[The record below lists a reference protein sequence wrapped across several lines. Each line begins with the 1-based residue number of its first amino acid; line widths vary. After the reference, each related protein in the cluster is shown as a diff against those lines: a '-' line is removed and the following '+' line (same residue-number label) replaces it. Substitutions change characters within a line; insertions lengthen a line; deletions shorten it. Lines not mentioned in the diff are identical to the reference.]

1 MDLMKIE
8 LLAIVIKP
16 ITSKMYLQ
24 FLINEM
30 KDIEIILEN
39 KPGMLAL
46 MGETLGANKI
56 SLEGGG
62 VFSNGETSIAHFLVE
77 EAERAK
83 EVLAEV
89 GIKVIKINDVLI
101 QKLRQDV
108 PGQLGMFCR
117 RMAEANVNIL
127 VQYSDHANHL
137 IVVVD
142 DYPKGQR
149 VSADWTKE
157 WWS

>member
-1 MDLMKIE
+1 
-8 LLAIVIKP
+8 
-16 ITSKMYLQ
+16 
-24 FLINEM
+24 M

-39 KPGMLAL
+39 KPGTLAL
-46 MGETLGANKI
+46 MGETLGKNKI

-62 VFSNGETSIAHFLVE
+62 VFQNGDKSIAHFLVE
-77 EAERAK
+77 EPERAK
-83 EVLAEV
+83 EELA
-89 GIKVIKINDVLI
+89 KVQISVVQINEVLI

-117 RMAEANVNIL
+117 KMADANVNIL
-127 VQYSDHANHL
+127 VQYSDHSNQL

-142 DYPKGQR
+142 DYEKGKQ
-149 VSADWTKE
+149 VSEEWIKE